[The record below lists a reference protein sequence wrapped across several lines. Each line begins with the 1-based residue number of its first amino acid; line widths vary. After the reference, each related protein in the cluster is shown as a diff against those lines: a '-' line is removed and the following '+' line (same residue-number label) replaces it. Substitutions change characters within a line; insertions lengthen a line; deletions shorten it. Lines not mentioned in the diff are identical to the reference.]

1 MSLEV
6 KADKGHASIMN
17 SSHPWDGQ
25 IPCANNGASRLSVVW
40 VTEAFHSLPVVNC
53 IAFAFPMAH
62 VMRKKVDS
70 ITCMR
75 FSHIVNCAWKGG
87 ALWQLPAF
95 ELVEI
100 QSD

>member
-6 KADKGHASIMN
+6 KADKGHTSIMN

-53 IAFAFPMAH
+53 IAFAFPMAR
-62 VMRKKVDS
+62 VMQKKVDS

-75 FSHIVNCAWKGG
+75 FNNIVNCAWKGG

-95 ELVEI
+95 ELVET
-100 QSD
+100 QSN